1 VSAITP
7 LRAWAGI
14 IAMAMLIAAP
24 ASAVAPKK
32 TTITISG
39 MAYSPSPVTVRAGE
53 TVEWV
58 NKDVVDHT
66 ATEKNAAKTEALWDV
81 SIAPG
86 KSATVVM
93 KTRGSFDYF
102 CRYHPNMV
110 ARLTVK

>member
-1 VSAITP
+1 MSAITP
-7 LRAWAGI
+7 VRAFAAI
-14 IAMAMLIAAP
+14 IALAMLIAAP
-24 ASAVAPKK
+24 ASAVPPKK
-32 TTITISG
+32 TTINIAG
-39 MAYSPSPVTVRAGE
+39 MAYSPTPVTVRVGE

-66 ATEKNAAKTEALWDV
+66 ATEKNAASKEALWNV

>member
-7 LRAWAGI
+7 LRAFAGV
-14 IAMAMLIAAP
+14 IAVAMLIAAP
-24 ASAVAPKK
+24 ASAVPPKK
-32 TTITISG
+32 TTITIAG
-39 MAYSPSPVTVRAGE
+39 MAYSGSPVTVRVGD

-66 ATEKNAAKTEALWDV
+66 ATEKTAAGKDALWDV